1 MTVRMTQALLSLASA
16 PAPGPA
22 PVADG
27 RFQRLTATEFR
38 QLRHQTKN
46 ALQRILF
53 MIDAHPAL
61 RQTEASRAV
70 AADLHRRI
78 LLTAEISDALFGL
91 THAPAPFAERL
102 GGLCEAMTALLGVPG
117 QDIRLRLRLAGA
129 CPEPLQEAVLRV
141 AHELV
146 GNAVKHGLYARLAGE
161 IEVRLENDGSELR
174 LLVLDD
180 GWGWAEPMVAGEGLS
195 LARVIATREAGRVTL
210 DRKGNRT
217 VAMLALPL
225 VDAPAG

>member
-1 MTVRMTQALLSLASA
+1 MTQALLSLASA
-16 PAPGPA
+16 LAPGPAPGPA

-27 RFQRLTATEFR
+27 LFPRLTATEFR

-91 THAPAPFAERL
+91 THEPAPFAERL
-102 GGLCEAMTALLGVPG
+102 AGLCEAMTALLGAPG
-117 QDIRLRLRLAGA
+117 QDIRLRLRLAEP

-180 GWGWAEPMVAGEGLS
+180 GWGWTEPMVAGEGLS

>member
-1 MTVRMTQALLSLASA
+1 
-16 PAPGPA
+16 
-22 PVADG
+22 
-27 RFQRLTATEFR
+27 
-38 QLRHQTKN
+38 
-46 ALQRILF
+46 
-53 MIDAHPAL
+53 
-61 RQTEASRAV
+61 
-70 AADLHRRI
+70 
-78 LLTAEISDALFGL
+78 
-91 THAPAPFAERL
+91 
-102 GGLCEAMTALLGVPG
+102 MTALLGVPG
-117 QDIRLRLRLAGA
+117 QDIRLRLRLAVP

-225 VDAPAG
+225 MDAPAG

>member
-1 MTVRMTQALLSLASA
+1 MLSLAPS
-16 PAPGPA
+16 PAPGP
-22 PVADG
+22 VADSLLP
-27 RFQRLTATEFR
+27 RLTAAEFR

-78 LLTAEISDALFGL
+78 QLTATISDALFGL
-91 THAPAPFAERL
+91 TRAPAPFAERL
-102 GGLCEAMTALLGVPG
+102 GTLAESVTALLGAPG
-117 QDIRLRLRLAGA
+117 QDIRLRLRLAGQ

-141 AHELV
+141 AHEFV
-146 GNAVKHGLYARLAGE
+146 GNAIKHGLYSRLSGE
-161 IEVRLENDGSELR
+161 VELRLEQDGDELR

-195 LARVIATREAGRVTL
+195 LARVIAAREAGRVTL
-210 DRKGNRT
+210 DRRGDRT

-225 VDAPAG
+225 AARA